1 MVAMCEV
8 RSKTKT
14 TKNKP
19 KKKKYIGQH
28 WNEMDY
34 DEPHLMPN
42 EKMQPIQWTEWSTG
56 ALVVVGSLQPY
67 VVTRIHVSH

>member
-19 KKKKYIGQH
+19 KKQKYIGQH

-42 EKMQPIQWTEWSTG
+42 EKM
-56 ALVVVGSLQPY
+56 
-67 VVTRIHVSH
+67 